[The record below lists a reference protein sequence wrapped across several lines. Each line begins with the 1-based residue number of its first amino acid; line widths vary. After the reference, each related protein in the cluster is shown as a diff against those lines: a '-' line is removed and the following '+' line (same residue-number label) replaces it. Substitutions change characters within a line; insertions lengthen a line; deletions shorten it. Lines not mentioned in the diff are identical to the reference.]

1 MKKVLHGGLVW
12 QDTGFAKLDLVTE
25 NGVIIQVGEKL
36 FFPEAEIIDCRDS
49 FLLPAVCDA
58 HVHIGEK
65 VCGLNLADDWQSLS
79 KLAEKCGTA
88 AIGAFLTEASSSEDE
103 EKILS
108 MQYEEAKE
116 KAQKE
121 FCGKVHWHFTPK
133 NSEVKDILPLLEN
146 NCDLK
151 FYTTYK
157 ENGLYRSYEEIER
170 WMEELSDLQPT
181 IFVHCEDD
189 KIIAKYSEANPFHHP
204 FGCTL
209 RRPESAE
216 IKAVERILDL
226 AVKHNYPVH
235 IVHVSSPKS
244 VLLINEART
253 SAPVTCETAPQY
265 LLLNDSYLQRSDGH
279 RWLCTPPLRSENSR
293 GLLVEL
299 LQDGLIDVVAT
310 DHCPFTKE
318 DKDRYKD
325 NLEQVP
331 SGLAGMGVTFPL
343 LYEQLVHPD
352 IITLD
357 SLIALLSINPA
368 RLLNIYP
375 SFGSLGKGSK
385 ADIIILKREPASK
398 PIPVI
403 PSFANTYNP
412 WQDFTHHADFTFFR
426 G

>member
-1 MKKVLHGGLVW
+1 MKKVLQGGLVW

-36 FFPEAEIIDCRDS
+36 FFPEEEIIDCRDS

-79 KLAEKCGTA
+79 KLAEKCGVA
-88 AIGAFLTEASSSEDE
+88 AIGAFLTEASSSEEE

-121 FCGKVHWHFTPK
+121 FCGKVHWHLTPK

-204 FGCTL
+204 FDCTL

-226 AVKHNYPVH
+226 SVKHNYPVH

-279 RWLCTPPLRSENSR
+279 RWLCTPPLRNENSR

-299 LQDGLIDVVAT
+299 LQDGLIDIVAT

-318 DKDRYKD
+318 DKDKYKD